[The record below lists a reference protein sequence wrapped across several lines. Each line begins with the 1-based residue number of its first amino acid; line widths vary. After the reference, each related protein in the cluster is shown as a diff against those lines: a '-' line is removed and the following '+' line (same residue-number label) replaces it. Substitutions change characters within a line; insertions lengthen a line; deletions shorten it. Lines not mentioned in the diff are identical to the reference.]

1 MSESPSGFPAETSI
15 EAPSVH
21 RERRR
26 RKRTFWQ
33 RLLRRV
39 RHTSWGLV
47 FLTALVV
54 LAVLAVGVLVVV
66 TNARNKVE
74 DSWQS
79 LSRVIGTINQKPG
92 TELTLADFER
102 LQTGVDDLLNALQNA
117 TAQTSFLRFAA
128 GLNEEWAQTFLLLDA
143 AQELGQA
150 ASTILAG
157 VEPTLFFLTGGES
170 AESMTIQVSAGER
183 IVEQLRLGQGQ
194 FVSAQQHL
202 HRVREILAQFSD
214 VSSVTWLSTVRNL
227 GAYTSQ
233 LENLNAILLNGPGLL
248 TRALGLDAARNYLVL
263 AQNSDEIR
271 PAGGYISTY
280 GWLEVRNARI
290 IDYDYSPTT
299 ERSPIPPS
307 ERTVTEF
314 AVPAWWLQYESPI
327 YAAWDGSWSP
337 DFPTTAEMAA
347 WYYDSGRN
355 PHAPVNGVIAIDT
368 VGFEYI
374 LEGLGTVVVPGYQEI
389 VTAENFREMVYK
401 IRAEGAA
408 DLEHK
413 RFLAALYRQIL
424 GDWQR
429 VDRTRGVEL
438 VGAVLRALQEKHIM
452 LYFRD
457 DAALNQAVDILGWS
471 GRQQPAIEH
480 DYVLVADANIGAS
493 KIGQSVVRHLTY
505 DANIQADGAVAGR
518 LTVSYD
524 YFATVAESDPAIVN
538 GHYLD
543 IDYDNLL
550 QVFVPASSTLIG
562 TDNVDY
568 EVVTS
573 RGDAHTAFVVKTHVA
588 YNSGERFQFL
598 YNTPPVVRTDGPYRH
613 YRLLIQKQPGT
624 RGEAISVQ
632 VTLPPGARMVSAS
645 PEVLASYELERQI
658 LEFRVTLETDRWIE
672 VYYTTN

>member
-1 MSESPSGFPAETSI
+1 MTTLI
-15 EAPSVH
+15 
-21 RERRR
+21 
-26 RKRTFWQ
+26 
-33 RLLRRV
+33 
-39 RHTSWGLV
+39 
-47 FLTALVV
+47 V
-54 LAVLAVGVLVVV
+54 LAVLSVGVLVVV

-79 LSRVIGTINQKPG
+79 LSRIITTINQRPG

-102 LQTGVDDLLNALQNA
+102 LQTGTEDLLNALQNA
-117 TAQTSFLRFAA
+117 SRQTSFLRFAA
-128 GLNEEWAQTFLLLDA
+128 PLNEEWAQTFLLLDA
-143 AQELGQA
+143 AEELTRA
-150 ASTILAG
+150 ANAIFLG
-157 VEPTLFFLTGGES
+157 IEPTLFFLTAGEA
-170 AESMTIQVSAGER
+170 AENMAIQVSGGER
-183 IVEQLRLGQGQ
+183 VVEQLRLGQGQ
-194 FVSAQQHL
+194 FTSAQQHL
-202 HRVREILAQFSD
+202 RQVKDILEQFSTL
-214 VSSVTWLSTVRNL
+214 SSTTWLSTVRKL
-227 GAYTSQ
+227 GDYTRQ
-233 LENLNAILLNGPGLL
+233 LEDLNAILLNGPVLL
-248 TRALGLDAARNYLVL
+248 TQVLGLDTARNYLVL

-280 GWLEVRNARI
+280 GWLEVRNGRI
-290 IDYDYSPTT
+290 IDYDYSATT

-307 ERTVTEF
+307 TRTVTEI
-314 AVPAWWLQYESPI
+314 AVPVWWLQFESPI

-347 WYYDSGRN
+347 WYYDAGRN
-355 PHAPVNGVIAIDT
+355 PHTPVDGVIAIDT

-374 LEGLGTVVVPGYQEI
+374 LTGLGTVVVPGYQEI
-389 VTAENFREMVYK
+389 VTAENFREVVYK

-424 GDWQR
+424 EDWQR
-429 VDRTRGVEL
+429 VDQTRGAEL
-438 VGAVLRALQEKHIM
+438 VGAALRALQEKHIM

-457 DAALNQAVDILGWS
+457 NEALNRAVDLLGWS

-493 KIGQSVVRHLTY
+493 KIGQSVARHLTY
-505 DANIQADGAVAGR
+505 DASVQPDGAIAAR
-518 LTVSYD
+518 LTVAYD
-524 YFATVAESDPAIVN
+524 YFAAVAESDPAIRN

-550 QVFVPASSTLIG
+550 QVFVPASSTLIS
-562 TDNVDY
+562 TDNLEY

-573 RGDAHTAFVVKTHVA
+573 RTNTHTIFVVKTHVA

-598 YNTPPVVRTDGPYRH
+598 YNTPPVVRTEGAYRH

-624 RGEAISVQ
+624 RSDPVSVQ
-632 VTLPPGARMVSAS
+632 VTLPPGARMVSTT

-658 LEFRVTLETDRWIE
+658 LEFRVTLSTDQWIDI
-672 VYYTTN
+672 YYTE